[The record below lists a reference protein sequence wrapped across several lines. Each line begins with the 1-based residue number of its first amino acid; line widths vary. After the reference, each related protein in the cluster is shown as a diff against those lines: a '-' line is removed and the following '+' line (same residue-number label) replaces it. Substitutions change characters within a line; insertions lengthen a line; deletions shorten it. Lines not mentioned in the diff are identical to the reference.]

1 LSPHTPQCGRVRAYA
16 RRAAAISWIAAAVAL
31 APPAFAQESLQAE
44 QAPAETVDARYSR
57 HVLVNR
63 PARVWGT
70 VSSGQSGREVLV
82 QVRRRGRWSTVAR
95 ATTRDGGTFSTTYRV
110 RSTGRLVLRVR
121 LADAAPAATTADS
134 EPVTVYRRSFASWYG
149 PGFYGRRLACGG
161 RLRYGQIGVAHKR
174 LRCGTRV
181 TLRYRGRTVIAPV
194 IDRGPYVGGREFDL
208 TAATKRR
215 LRFPSTGTL
224 WASP

>member
-16 RRAAAISWIAAAVAL
+16 RGAAAISWITAALAL
-31 APPAFAQESLQAE
+31 APPAYGQDGFQAE
-44 QAPAETVDARYSR
+44 QGAGETVDARYSR

-63 PARVWGT
+63 PARVTGT

-95 ATTRDGGTFSTTYRV
+95 ATTREGGAFTTTYRL
-110 RSTGRLVLRVR
+110 RSTGRLALRVR
-121 LADAAPAATTADS
+121 IADAAPSASTADS
-134 EPVTVYRRSFASWYG
+134 QPLTVYRRSFASWYG

-181 TLRYRGRTVIAPV
+181 SLRYRGRTVIAPV
-194 IDRGPYVGGREFDL
+194 IDRGPYIAGREFDL
-208 TAATKRR
+208 TEATKRR
-215 LRFPSTGTL
+215 LRFPSTGAL